1 MRKLIP
7 NNITVSEQFVILT
20 NFMTIVSK
28 WDKGQFPCN
37 VDKLL
42 EDSGV
47 KCTHLGPR
55 RRHRLGGFEVVDEKK
70 YLFFV
75 LKWS

>member
-20 NFMTIVSK
+20 NFMTMVSK
-28 WDKGQFPCN
+28 WDRGQFPCS
-37 VDKLL
+37 VAKLL

-47 KCTHLGPR
+47 KCTHLGPH
-55 RRHRLGGFEVVDEKK
+55 RHRLGGFEVIDEKK